1 MVTKNNQ
8 KPSYEKLIYDRINYG
23 FEPRTSGL
31 PEHSNGDGR
40 QQQRDGGGLNDHP
53 GLQDH
58 LGLLDQRVLGLP
70 SLTYPS
76 GI

>member
-1 MVTKNNQ
+1 VAEAAPTDEAGVGAD
-8 KPSYEKLIYDRINYG
+8 YEYG
-23 FEPRTSGL
+23 ESL
-31 PEHSNGDGR
+31 DVHDEPEHNNGDGR
-40 QQQRDGGGLNDHP
+40 RQQRDGGGLNDRP

-58 LGLLDQRVLGLP
+58 LGLLDQRVLSLP

>member
-1 MVTKNNQ
+1 VAEAALTDEAGVGAD
-8 KPSYEKLIYDRINYG
+8 YEYG
-23 FEPRTSGL
+23 ESL
-31 PEHSNGDGR
+31 DVHDAPEHSNGDGR

-70 SLTYPS
+70 SLTYPF